1 MSKKRNKIDPNQL
14 SFDFKFNRA
23 EQVEQICR
31 LKEEILSSPATPLK
45 SCVSWEEDCI
55 ELAAAAKRTVRQ
67 SGMSREAVV
76 DEINKLY
83 GWISVDDLKE
93 NQGGKK
99 KKGQKHLSY
108 PMFSHHL
115 SKPTEYPL
123 PGYLLYAIQRVTE
136 SLQLANSLAEDMGGD
151 TISKEEKTDLALGKL
166 ELSISEMQKLK
177 RELKGRG

>member
-1 MSKKRNKIDPNQL
+1 MAKKHKRKDPNQL
-14 SFDFKFNRA
+14 DLDFKFNSA

-31 LKEEILSSPATPLK
+31 LKEEILSSPITAQK
-45 SCVSWEEDCI
+45 SSVSWEEDCI
-55 ELAAAAKRTVRQ
+55 ELAAAAKRAVRQ
-67 SGMSREAVV
+67 SGMSREETV
-76 DEINKLY
+76 DKINNLY

-93 NQGGKK
+93 KQGGKK
-99 KKGQKHLSY
+99 KHAQKHLSY

-115 SKPTEYPL
+115 SKPAEYPL

-136 SLQLANSLAEDMGGD
+136 SLQLAGALAEDMGGD

>member
-1 MSKKRNKIDPNQL
+1 MAKRRKRIDKNQL
-14 SFDFKFNRA
+14 ELDFKFDRA

-31 LKEEILSSPATPLK
+31 LKEEILSSPATTRK
-45 SCVSWEEDCI
+45 SSASWEEDCI
-55 ELAAAAKRTVRQ
+55 ELAAAAKRAVRQ
-67 SGMSREAVV
+67 SGMSREEVV
-76 DEINKLY
+76 DKINKLY

-93 NQGGKK
+93 KQGGKK
-99 KKGQKHLSY
+99 EKGQDHLSY
-108 PMFSHHL
+108 FMFNHHL

-136 SLQLANSLAEDMGGD
+136 SLQLASSLAEDMGGD

-177 RELKGRG
+177 RELKGRI